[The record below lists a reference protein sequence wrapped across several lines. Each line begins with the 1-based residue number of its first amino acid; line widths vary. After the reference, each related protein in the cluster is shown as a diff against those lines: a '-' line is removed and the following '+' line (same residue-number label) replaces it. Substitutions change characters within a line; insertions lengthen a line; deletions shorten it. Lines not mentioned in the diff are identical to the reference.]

1 VPGGVWEYTQAEHI
15 ATEYDEYFAENQLFE
30 FDEQVLLRHFRKPG
44 LAIDLGCGTGRA
56 VAALARHGIRGLAI
70 DLSPHMLAIVAEKA
84 RRENLPIQCL
94 QANLVELGCLGENTA
109 DYALCLF
116 STLGMIRGRK
126 NRRRVLENVRRIVKP
141 GGLFVMHVHNYWF
154 NLFDP
159 LGRRWL
165 VKHFFERLKDS
176 TVEPGDKFFPFH
188 GITQMFLHTFTQS
201 ELRQELRAAGFRFR
215 EWIPLGVDRQRP
227 LPYPFW
233 FGRFRANGWI
243 VVCE

>member
-1 VPGGVWEYTQAEHI
+1 
-15 ATEYDEYFAENQLFE
+15 
-30 FDEQVLLRHFRKPG
+30 
-44 LAIDLGCGTGRA
+44 
-56 VAALARHGIRGLAI
+56 
-70 DLSPHMLAIVAEKA
+70 
-84 RRENLPIQCL
+84 
-94 QANLVELGCLGENTA
+94 LGENTA

-116 STLGMIRGRK
+116 STLGMIRGRR
-126 NRRRVLENVRRIVKP
+126 NRRQVLENVRRIVKP

-165 VKHFFERLKDS
+165 VKHFFERLKDRS
-176 TVEPGDKFFPFH
+176 VEPGDKFFPFH
-188 GITQMFLHTFTQS
+188 GITQMFLHTFKQS
-201 ELRQELRAAGFRFR
+201 ELRRELRAAGFRFR

-227 LPYPFW
+227 LSYPYC